1 MVGVTV
7 SLRRVAGVAAT
18 VLGVLLVGAF
28 VVQAVP
34 GVVGADASY
43 VVLSGSMEPTIS
55 AGDAV
60 VVQDVEPSS
69 IESGAVITYV
79 RSEGS
84 TPITHRVVEVLDR
97 EDGLAFRTKGD
108 ANEDPDL
115 QPVPAESV
123 TGEVWFVIPYL
134 GHVVMFAN
142 TPTGF
147 AVMVGLPVVAFLVS
161 ELYVSLGDDDAGT
174 ESPTGDASGEDDA
187 PADRPTSA
195 STDDAIAITTHDLK
209 LSSIGFSAL
218 AVYSGYMAFLDPTPV
233 RVAVFAGAAMV
244 VVFVAWLFAV
254 GGVPSA
260 SSSPDR
266 DGATDA
272 DATLADGG
280 ESRGGGDDA
289 A

>member
-1 MVGVTV
+1 VVRVTA
-7 SLRRVAGVAAT
+7 SLRRAASVTAT

-60 VVQDVEPSS
+60 VVRDVEPSS

-84 TPITHRVVEVLDR
+84 TPITHRVVEVLDG

-108 ANEDPDL
+108 ANEDHDPE
-115 QPVPAESV
+115 PVPAERV
-123 TGEVWFVIPYL
+123 TGEVWFAIPYL

-147 AVMVGLPVVAFLVS
+147 AVMVGLPVVALLAS
-161 ELYVSLGDDDAGT
+161 ELYASLGDGAR
-174 ESPTGDASGEDDA
+174 GEA
-187 PADRPTSA
+187 PPEGAT
-195 STDDAIAITTHDLK
+195 STDDVPVDRSASPSSDDAFAITTHDLK
-209 LSSIGFSAL
+209 LSSVGFGAL
-218 AVYSGYMAFLDPTPV
+218 AVYSGYVAFLDPTPV
-233 RVAVFAGAAMV
+233 RVAVFAGAAVV

-254 GGVPSA
+254 GDVPSA

-266 DGATDA
+266 AGVDDGDG
-272 DATLADGG
+272 TLADGG